1 MKNKILLTITLTLA
15 AAVGLYLLMN
25 ARCYQLL
32 GDLVCH
38 GAGDRKHIALTF
50 DDAPSEHT
58 SDAVLAVLA
67 EKNVK
72 ATFFMIGENMARH
85 PQAAQRIA
93 AAGHEL
99 GNHSYSH
106 RRFLLRSPSFIAR
119 EIEDTNAL
127 IRAAGYHGPIHFRP
141 PYGKKLLGLPWY
153 LARHHITTVMWD
165 SEPARQQPP
174 TAAAITAAAL
184 AQAHNGAIILL
195 HPFCPDTCRA
205 EREALPHIIV
215 GLRAQ
220 GYTLV
225 TVSTLLTPQPENP

>member
-1 MKNKILLTITLTLA
+1 MKAKKLLIGLA
-15 AAVGLYLLMN
+15 VAIAASVGLYLLMN
-25 ARCYQLL
+25 ARCYQLI
-32 GDLVCH
+32 GKLVCH
-38 GAGDRKHIALTF
+38 GANDHKRIALTF
-50 DDAPSEHT
+50 DDAPSERT
-58 SDAVLAVLA
+58 SDAVLA

-72 ATFFMIGENMARH
+72 ASFFMIGENMARH

-106 RRFLLRSPSFIAR
+106 RRFLLRSQAYIAR

-153 LARHHITTVMWD
+153 LARHNITTVMWD
-165 SEPARQQPP
+165 SEPARHQPP
-174 TAAAITAAAL
+174 TAEAITAAAL

-195 HPFCPDTCRA
+195 HPFCPDACRA
-205 EREALPHIIV
+205 EREALPHIID

-220 GYTLV
+220 GYTLT
-225 TVSTLLTPQPENP
+225 TVSELLK

>member
-1 MKNKILLTITLTLA
+1 MKNKILLTITLTLV

-38 GAGDRKHIALTF
+38 GANDHKHIALTF

-67 EKNVK
+67 EKNVQ
-72 ATFFMIGENMARH
+72 ATFFMIGENMARY

-106 RRFLLRSPSFIAR
+106 RRFLLRSPAFIAR

-165 SEPARQQPP
+165 SEPARHQPP
-174 TAAAITAAAL
+174 SAEAITAAAL

-195 HPFCPDTCRA
+195 HPFCPDACRA
-205 EREALPHIIV
+205 EREALPHIID

>member
-1 MKNKILLTITLTLA
+1 MKPKKLLIGLA
-15 AAVGLYLLMN
+15 VAIAASVGLYLLMN
-25 ARCYQLL
+25 ARCYQLI
-32 GDLVCH
+32 GKLVCH
-38 GAGDRKHIALTF
+38 GANDRKRIALTF

-72 ATFFMIGENMARH
+72 ASFFMIGENMARH

-106 RRFLLRSPSFIAR
+106 RRFLLRSQAFIAR
-119 EIEDTNAL
+119 EIEDTNVL

-174 TAAAITAAAL
+174 SVEAITAAAL

-195 HPFCPDTCRA
+195 HPFCPDACRA
-205 EREALPHIIV
+205 EREALPHIID

-220 GYTLV
+220 GYTLT
-225 TVSTLLTPQPENP
+225 TVSELLK